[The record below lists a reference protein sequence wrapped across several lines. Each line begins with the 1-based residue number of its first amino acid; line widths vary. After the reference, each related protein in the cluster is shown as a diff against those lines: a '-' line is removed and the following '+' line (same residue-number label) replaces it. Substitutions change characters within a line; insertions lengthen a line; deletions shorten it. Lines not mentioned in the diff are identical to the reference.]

1 MIIRRYLC
9 CLLFGIAFFS
19 SSSYAATPQEQAL
32 TWVFSQ
38 QNDDGSW
45 GRGNKKFITTYN
57 VLSML
62 KQKGIDYGDA
72 YNRGLAFA
80 LNKDVTSLEYRAK
93 KILLSGVK
101 NDAAIKSLIN
111 EMHLTEK
118 FGNRLIG
125 KPGWGSYSDDESN
138 YFDTALVLEVIAK
151 YKLTH
156 SLNLNISEQNKID
169 ILIEYIKARETN
181 GAWKNRKHGDPISYA
196 DDFNITLE
204 LSRSLI
210 LTKVSQLSN
219 LVINMNTAVQW
230 MANSVSAN
238 GNVISGITI
247 EERLAN
253 TARLASWYI
262 DLEDD
267 FQSAG
272 IRSYFTAG
280 VKSRINNYLS
290 QTVRNGSIRGDLL
303 MTTYMLSSS
312 SFSIVDSD
320 KDGLPNY
327 VETALGRN
335 PNLAESVATNSIDTL
350 NYSDVMLRNYNYSFL
365 LSGLAGYELKL
376 VSALPKGLSLSGN
389 KIAGKPTVE
398 GVSVVHIKA
407 SKGNKL
413 IGIVTVVLEVI
424 DKSNNTVDRDKDG
437 IKDSWELVNGWSPLS
452 QSDGQMA
459 ILEAT
464 QKDSDGDGLNDY
476 FELEN
481 GLNYLSDR
489 EAKIDTDDDGI
500 NDAAEYIAGWD
511 PYKSDTDGDGLPD
524 KWEQQYGLNP
534 SDANDAGYDF
544 DVDGLN
550 NKQEYIAKT
559 HPRNPD
565 TDGDKVTDGAEKAK
579 NLNPKIKKDT
589 DNDGMSDDW
598 ETYYGLNKDSS
609 SDKSQDK
616 DSDGL
621 ANYLE
626 YAVNSN
632 PLDVDTDKD
641 NMYDGDEYNIGRM
654 PTINEPAIL
663 IPILSVLN

>member
-45 GRGNKKFITTYN
+45 GKGNKKFITTYN

-62 KQKGIDYGDA
+62 KQNGLGYGDA
-72 YNRGLAFA
+72 YSRGLAYA
-80 LNKDVTSLEYRAK
+80 LNKSVTSIEYRAK
-93 KILLSGVK
+93 KMLLSGVK

-111 EMHLTEK
+111 EMQLTEQL
-118 FGNRLIG
+118 GGRSIG
-125 KPGWGSYSDDESN
+125 KPGWGSYPNDESN
-138 YFDTALVLEVIAK
+138 YFDSALVLTMLAS
-151 YKLTH
+151 YKLRH
-156 SLNLNISEQNKID
+156 GLNLNAFEQAKID
-169 ILIEYIKARETN
+169 KLIIYIRKSEAN
-181 GAWKNRKHGDPISYA
+181 GLWANRKVGDPILYK
-196 DDFNITLE
+196 DDFNTTLE
-204 LSRSLI
+204 LSRALI
-210 LTKVSQLSN
+210 LSRAAGLSN
-219 LVINMNTAVQW
+219 KTENMNTTVQW
-230 MANSVSAN
+230 MAESINTDGSVK
-238 GNVISGITI
+238 SGMTL

-253 TARLASWYI
+253 TARLASWNV
-262 DLEDD
+262 DLEDSY
-267 FQSAG
+267 QLAG
-272 IRSYFTAG
+272 IANFFTADK
-280 VKSRINNYLS
+280 KSRINSYLS
-290 QTVRNGSIRGDLL
+290 QAVSSGSIRNDLL

-312 SFSIVDSD
+312 SFSILDSD

-365 LSGLAGYELKL
+365 LSGLAGYELEL

-389 KIAGKPTVE
+389 KIAGRPTVE

-407 SKGNKL
+407 SKRNKL

-424 DKSNNTVDRDKDG
+424 DKSNNTVDRDQDG

-459 ILEAT
+459 FLEAK

-481 GLNYLSDR
+481 GLNYLSDI
-489 EAKIDTDDDGI
+489 ETKIDTDGDGI

-550 NKQEYIAKT
+550 NKQEYNAKT

-565 TDGDKVTDGAEKAK
+565 TDGDKVTDGAEMAK
-579 NLNPKIKKDT
+579 NLNPKSKKDT
-589 DNDGMSDDW
+589 DKDGMSDDW

-609 SDKSQDK
+609 NDKSLDK

-621 ANYLE
+621 SNYLE

-641 NMYDGDEYNIGRM
+641 NMSDGDEYNIGRI
-654 PTINEPAIL
+654 PTLNEPAIL